1 MLGLF
6 HLIFTLSAP
15 YVNFFCGWGVGG
27 GGLGRCV
34 GTFDLQNIPEPRS
47 MGKIPRLFSER
58 GKTPELTIP
67 VGGEG
72 EGGE

>member
-1 MLGLF
+1 
-6 HLIFTLSAP
+6 
-15 YVNFFCGWGVGG
+15 
-27 GGLGRCV
+27 
-34 GTFDLQNIPEPRS
+34 

-72 EGGE
+72 EGGGSNWVDSFEGRGCRSVE